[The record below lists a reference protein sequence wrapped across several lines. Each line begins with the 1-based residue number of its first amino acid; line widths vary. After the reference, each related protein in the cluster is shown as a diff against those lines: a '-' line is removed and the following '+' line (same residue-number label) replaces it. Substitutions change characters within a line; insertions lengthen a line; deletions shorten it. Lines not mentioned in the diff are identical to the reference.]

1 MVYEPFELGGY
12 RIPAGVDLIVSPL
25 ITQRDARW
33 FDAPLEFRP
42 ERWTA
47 EFREA
52 VPQYAYPP
60 FGGGPHKCIGEG
72 FAWMEAKIALATL
85 GQPRR
90 APHDYCHEAAMQPHI
105 SLYLAYSQGR
115 YAGNPGAAQGSA
127 VLRSASYRT
136 SSEIAATMTI
146 STV

>member
-12 RIPAGVDLIVSPL
+12 RIPAGVNLIVSPL

-85 GQPRR
+85 DQPRR
-90 APHDYCHEAAMQPHI
+90 AHHDYCHEAAMQPHI

>member
-85 GQPRR
+85 GQPRAR
-90 APHDYCHEAAMQPHI
+90 LMTTVMRRPCSLISRYI
-105 SLYLAYSQGR
+105 SLTPKGGMPVTLERRKGR
-115 YAGNPGAAQGSA
+115 LS
-127 VLRSASYRT
+127 
-136 SSEIAATMTI
+136 
-146 STV
+146 

>member
-12 RIPAGVDLIVSPL
+12 RIPAGVNLIVSPL

-60 FGGGPHKCIGEG
+60 FGGGPHKCIREG
-72 FAWMEAKIALATL
+72 SWMEAKIALATL

-90 APHDYCHEAAMQPHI
+90 AQHWPP
-105 SLYLAYSQGR
+105 SYLAISR
-115 YAGNPGAAQGSA
+115 LLPRA
-127 VLRSASYRT
+127 VCR
-136 SSEIAATMTI
+136 
-146 STV
+146 

>member
-12 RIPAGVDLIVSPL
+12 RIPVGVNLIVSPL

-52 VPQYAYPP
+52 VPQYASPP

-85 GQPRR
+85 SQPRR
-90 APHDYCHEAAMQPHI
+90 APHDYRHEAAMQPHI
-105 SLYLAYSQGR
+105 SLTPKGGMPVTLERRKGR
-115 YAGNPGAAQGSA
+115 LS
-127 VLRSASYRT
+127 
-136 SSEIAATMTI
+136 
-146 STV
+146 